1 MKFSSA
7 IWFMI
12 DGIRKIIIVIKEE
25 DTNPN
30 KVKIPL
36 EVMATCDIDWCQSK
50 TTVQAKRA

>member
-1 MKFSSA
+1 
-7 IWFMI
+7 MI

-50 TTVQAKRA
+50 TIGQAKRA